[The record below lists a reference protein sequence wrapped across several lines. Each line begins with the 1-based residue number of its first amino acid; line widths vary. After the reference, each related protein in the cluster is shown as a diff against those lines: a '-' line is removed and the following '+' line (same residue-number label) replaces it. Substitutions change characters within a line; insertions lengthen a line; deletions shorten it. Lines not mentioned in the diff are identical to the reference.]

1 MQEGNTTNHFAFPLL
16 SHFTNGH
23 SPRQPIAG
31 DFGIS
36 LTFARH
42 LNSVLWPPSAMG
54 YGVDMFMTTHA
65 LFGGFKVAEI
75 ELGKKL
81 HKPSYDKMVGM
92 FTEVAESY
100 YAVRELVKPDKKV
113 VFSGVVK
120 SDLGLIAGAK
130 IAQDKIEQRLQ
141 VAQDLF
147 KINTNSLPR
156 IVCQPPKQMTLS
168 SSDWA
173 KVLLAHEKM
182 LGIIAPSDLAKSLTP
197 FYLVR
202 SMTYLRDTDTPLQAA
217 KEIELQAQT
226 IHETFMEAK
235 L

>member
-1 MQEGNTTNHFAFPLL
+1 
-16 SHFTNGH
+16 
-23 SPRQPIAG
+23 
-31 DFGIS
+31 
-36 LTFARH
+36 
-42 LNSVLWPPSAMG
+42 MG